1 MSRQHGDKYIKS
13 QTSITEMHR
22 QSVSEIPRG
31 RPREHERRP
40 AMFCVAEGLETRSLG
55 SARHEEHE
63 DQPPLFASLQ
73 RRLNSISTTSWKNE
87 RSANDDIYLSHAASL
102 HYAPANFHS
111 PIPGTMHARKQ
122 LYSTHTAALDAA
134 RKRTCR
140 RPAVMEGGCRLT
152 WKRHCMR
159 GDTCTT

>member
-1 MSRQHGDKYIKS
+1 VSRQHGDKYIKS

-87 RSANDDIYLSHAASL
+87 RSANDDINCWHAAILTVETSTRLYYLSR
-102 HYAPANFHS
+102 
-111 PIPGTMHARKQ
+111 HARTQ
-122 LYSTHTAALDAA
+122 VYSTHTAALEAA
-134 RKRTCR
+134 HKRTCR
-140 RPAVMEGGCRLT
+140 RPAVMGAAA
-152 WKRHCMR
+152 
-159 GDTCTT
+159 